1 MHGQKRRCLV
11 ILLLKSAEPLD
22 MYSCIKY
29 LAGFLI
35 TLKCMTLNNLEI
47 HFMSKSVFCV
57 SLTVFI
63 CLIFSSNYVKKN
75 RDTPLLPV
83 TKMFEMFVSGD
94 IKLKRIFAKV
104 LRRRGV
110 KRRWVVEVSY
120 FTVPLLLERLEIKRK
135 L

>member
-1 MHGQKRRCLV
+1 
-11 ILLLKSAEPLD
+11 